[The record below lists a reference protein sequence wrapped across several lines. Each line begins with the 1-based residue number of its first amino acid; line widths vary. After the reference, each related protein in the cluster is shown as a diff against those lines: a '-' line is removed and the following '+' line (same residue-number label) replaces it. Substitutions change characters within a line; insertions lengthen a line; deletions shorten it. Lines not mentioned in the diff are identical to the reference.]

1 MNLNRKFL
9 GITVCE
15 KVSAYADLLAVIC
28 CFFAFVWSGKK
39 PEVAANTRSTSFAK
53 GWWWC
58 TKKNEIRRENLR
70 DIDGWGMTGVSAVG
84 RLCRWQ
90 REKNPA
96 TYSVSYFIYYLLA
109 LLGCDRMSLGEC
121 LFEKFDFEFLAD
133 CV

>member
-1 MNLNRKFL
+1 MEWKKARSGCKYAEHEFRKR
-9 GITVCE
+9 V
-15 KVSAYADLLAVIC
+15 VV
-28 CFFAFVWSGKK
+28 VH
-39 PEVAANTRSTSFAK
+39 
-53 GWWWC
+53 
-58 TKKNEIRRENLR
+58 KKNEIRRENLR